1 MDRLFKISLFAFC
14 AFWLYACAPLQ
25 MTSTVETRYPSSSGM
40 NLYGKNLAIVYFR
53 SPSGPAVD
61 FAENI
66 ASSLAYSLEE
76 DYGGGENSVGV
87 YSLDFNSAIDYAGKE
102 AMNYLND
109 DKTKAGTMFYSS
121 LRDSLNNLIIDTGS
135 DVVFLLDSVNLS
147 VVSYD
152 SLQLSGIYDKDSVFV
167 ATADVLVS
175 FYIFCLD
182 GMDKEEDVKTFG
194 EKNVVKQNVYL
205 STNED
210 KASLLEKTYASLDD
224 DAGWRFGDKISKSF
238 VSRWRREDVT
248 YYYFDNEDWLKGL
261 RYARYHQYSQA
272 MDVWLSLVSS
282 SSASAKGCASYNM
295 AVTCYILG
303 EYDLALQ
310 WLDMAAKYMDFKNVD
325 TFRAH
330 IESRRQ

>member
-87 YSLDFNSAIDYAGKE
+87 YSLDFNSVADYAGKE

-109 DKTKAGTMFYSS
+109 DKTEAGTMFYSS

-135 DVVFLLDSVNLS
+135 DVVFLLDSVDLS

-152 SLQLSGIYDKDSVFV
+152 SLKFSGIYNKDSAFV
-167 ATADVLVS
+167 ATAGVLGS
-175 FYIFCLD
+175 FHIFCLD
-182 GMDKEEDVKTFG
+182 GMDKEEDVKIFG
-194 EKNVVKQNVYL
+194 GKNVVKQNVYL
-205 STNED
+205 SGNED
-210 KASLLEKTYASLDD
+210 EVSLLEKTYASLDD
-224 DAGWRFGDKISKSF
+224 AGWKFGDKISKSF